1 MVSRSGWSWPQEGKM
16 PDAEIAAIRA
26 LLASRPRPSGP
37 GERRQRLDEFG
48 QALGTPDD
56 VRLEP
61 IAIGDVPAEWSET
74 PQADARRAV
83 LYLHGGGYMAGSIV
97 SHRYLAI
104 EIGRAAQARTLA
116 LGYRLAPEHSYPAQL
131 NDALAAYQYL
141 RDQGLAPGA
150 IAVAGDSAGSNLA
163 LSLLLALRERG
174 LPLPACGWLISPWT
188 DLTASGATMQSK
200 ASVDPMISQPYLLE
214 LGRAFAGENAFSDP
228 RISPQFAELGG
239 LPPLLIQV
247 GSEETLLDDAVML
260 AGRAGAA
267 GVAVTLEI
275 WPQMIHAFPMF
286 FPRVTA
292 SRQATQ
298 RAGAFLRR
306 YLKVAQGE

>member
-1 MVSRSGWSWPQEGKM
+1 
-16 PDAEIAAIRA
+16 
-26 LLASRPRPSGP
+26 
-37 GERRQRLDEFG
+37 
-48 QALGTPDD
+48 
-56 VRLEP
+56 
-61 IAIGDVPAEWSET
+61 
-74 PQADARRAV
+74 
-83 LYLHGGGYMAGSIV
+83 
-97 SHRYLAI
+97 
-104 EIGRAAQARTLA
+104 
-116 LGYRLAPEHSYPAQL
+116 
-131 NDALAAYQYL
+131 
-141 RDQGLAPGA
+141 
-150 IAVAGDSAGSNLA
+150 
-163 LSLLLALRERG
+163 
-174 LPLPACGWLISPWT
+174 
-188 DLTASGATMQSK
+188 
-200 ASVDPMISQPYLLE
+200 

-275 WPQMIHAFPMF
+275 WPEMIHAFPMF